1 MFKQEVVERVIEHT
15 ILHWDEIPDREN
27 TIEQALLRM
36 SNDGVLFWPFLS
48 NALLRKDIPCEI
60 SELLNRIVD
69 RLHAGEIKLGEGS
82 KAINEYMGACFNSE
96 STCVLSRKIRESV
109 VLPVKENEENRK
121 EQ

>member
-1 MFKQEVVERVIEHT
+1 MFKQTVAERVIEHT
-15 ILHWDEIPDREN
+15 VLHWTEIPDREN

-36 SNDGVLFWPFLS
+36 SNNGVFSWPLLA

-60 SELLNRIVD
+60 SELLNQIVD

-82 KAINEYMGACFNSE
+82 KAINEYMGACFNPE

-109 VLPVKENEENRK
+109 VLPVKENEEN
-121 EQ
+121 